1 MSDNQFQTGQAVPG
15 SEPHH
20 QLIDSL
26 TDELVPVRRLW
37 APWARAAIWIGLLL
51 AIAAYFS
58 MTTDVAAMLHR
69 LGGATDMW
77 LSVVGSTLTALLA
90 GVAVFQLS
98 LPDRSPRWALLPVP
112 GAALW
117 IGASGLGCL
126 RVLIEPASGH
136 IAIADS
142 HNCFVFI
149 VGMSIPLSI
158 VMLVMLR
165 RAFSLRPGLTAVI
178 AGLAVASAAAT
189 LLNFVHPF
197 NVTVSDLAVHV
208 LAITIVVSANRL
220 LGGGLLNRSN

>member
-1 MSDNQFQTGQAVPG
+1 MSDNRSQPGQSVPS
-15 SEPHH
+15 SEPYS

-37 APWARAAIWIGLLL
+37 VPWVRATLWIGFLL
-51 AIAAYFS
+51 AIAAYFF
-58 MTTDVAAMLHR
+58 MTTDVSAMLHR
-69 LGGATDMW
+69 LGGASDMW

-98 LPDRSPRWALLPVP
+98 LPDRSPRWALLPLP

-136 IAIADS
+136 IAISDP
-142 HNCFVFI
+142 NDCFIFI
-149 VGMSIPLSI
+149 VGMSIPLSV
-158 VMLVMLR
+158 VMILMLR
-165 RAFSLRPGLTAVI
+165 RAFTLRPGLTAAI
-178 AGLAVASAAAT
+178 GGLAVAAAATT

-197 NVTVSDLAVHV
+197 NVTLSDLAIHA
-208 LAITIVVSANRL
+208 LAITIVVGANRL
-220 LGGGLLNRSN
+220 LGGGLLNPAK